1 MINWIQHISQ
11 MGGDAEGQL
20 WNFPLLFAP
29 SPFSPLANNNCSPS
43 LWPFNQL
50 ALHNVPEQQFSFEVV
65 GWWVLSKVK
74 LFHLIFFKLYLD
86 IFLLLRYFQAYCF
99 GKMFTPTL
107 IGRWLSF
114 LKRWLAPRNNVNVT
128 SLVQMQLLQLAL
140 LSVLCQSNRSRFSV
154 AGDFENVFVLFCLSL
169 TWIHLE
175 YIEPMGCCLV
185 AKVPSYEEVGT
196 RCSLGHPC
204 N

>member
-29 SPFSPLANNNCSPS
+29 SLSPLANHNCSPS

-50 ALHNVPEQQFSFEVV
+50 ALHNFPEQQFSFEVV

-107 IGRWLSF
+107 IGR
-114 LKRWLAPRNNVNVT
+114 
-128 SLVQMQLLQLAL
+128 
-140 LSVLCQSNRSRFSV
+140 
-154 AGDFENVFVLFCLSL
+154 
-169 TWIHLE
+169 
-175 YIEPMGCCLV
+175 
-185 AKVPSYEEVGT
+185 
-196 RCSLGHPC
+196 
-204 N
+204 